1 MEAAHSGVWE
11 ADMKIITSVLQ
22 GRCKVSR
29 EHCKEYL
36 GKLDSVLGYGDGA
49 GEVMLERVWDFFS

>member
-1 MEAAHSGVWE
+1 
-11 ADMKIITSVLQ
+11 MKIITSVLQ